1 MYALPVVVVVHEAG
15 FGGVHCWDVGV
26 VDEDAVE
33 GIWRALRKTQFLL
46 LVGNRFSSL

>member
-1 MYALPVVVVVHEAG
+1 MCVLPVVVVVHEAG

-33 GIWRALRKTQFLL
+33 GIGRALRKTQFLIFISI
-46 LVGNRFSSL
+46 RFSSI